1 MKVHKWEVFLA
12 HAVETRLYFFAGNGK
27 ILRRWFE
34 VHYFEDYKYE
44 PYVAGELTRKHLVQ
58 RKSFNFTIGSDL
70 RCQRAQIRFEHCNG
84 PLHAGS
90 YR

>member
-1 MKVHKWEVFLA
+1 MTLFFL
-12 HAVETRLYFFAGNGK
+12 GNGK